1 MNFKINSDKLCTNDY
16 CEVRIIKRT
25 IAPED
30 LLVAKIYRDPYSHN
44 YLEEK
49 AILELLS
56 EPPNNENILK
66 LKSTDNIHIV
76 DEDFGPNPRFL
87 IFEYHKHQN
96 LVEYLIEGVSNIDEK
111 IVKYIG
117 YKLIN
122 AIKVMRDKKICH
134 KKLDIENIMLDENFK
149 PIIIH
154 FSEALRDVSEDDKF
168 HEDLQ
173 GLIKI
178 LAKLLSNGK
187 LSNFGQKKINNK
199 RQFIIID
206 NQNQPRG
213 PNKFWA
219 SLVNPVSKEFQDF
232 FKLII
237 RNQTLDLNILLN
249 HDWLKGIN
257 DDKDVD
263 NDMKKYFSKIY
274 DYIQMN
280 KSEIKFNYSNAI
292 LKEDDCKENNS
303 LFDGNMRAESEQ
315 NISELFSN
323 LVIYETKFEPKGIL
337 FDYLLIELTNFD
349 SDSSFFN
356 KFMKKLYCH
365 FQQNE
370 EINGFN
376 IKSEFKKEESFL
388 SFDLNIEKNVE
399 NNEIIDNKEFI
410 DEDYIIPDD
419 INDENNDNN
428 DDDSLIIRLELIKY
442 NNDNIKDFSLKN
454 FYLLFNYKSGEIS
467 LFYYFVKIIKE
478 KSKNI
483 LNGFFPNNN
492 K

>member
-1 MNFKINSDKLCTNDY
+1 M
-16 CEVRIIKRT
+16 
-25 IAPED
+25 
-30 LLVAKIYRDPYSHN
+30 
-44 YLEEK
+44 
-49 AILELLS
+49 
-56 EPPNNENILK
+56 
-66 LKSTDNIHIV
+66 
-76 DEDFGPNPRFL
+76 G
-87 IFEYHKHQN
+87 N
-96 LVEYLIEGVSNIDEK
+96 LV
-111 IVKYIG
+111 
-117 YKLIN
+117 
-122 AIKVMRDKKICH
+122 
-134 KKLDIENIMLDENFK
+134 
-149 PIIIH
+149 
-154 FSEALRDVSEDDKF
+154 
-168 HEDLQ
+168 
-173 GLIKI
+173 I
-178 LAKLLSNGK
+178 LAKK
-187 LSNFGQKKINNK
+187 
-199 RQFIIID
+199 
-206 NQNQPRG
+206 
-213 PNKFWA
+213 
-219 SLVNPVSKEFQDF
+219 
-232 FKLII
+232 KLII

>member
-30 LLVAKIYRDPYSHN
+30 LLVAKIYRNPYSNN

-66 LKSTDNIHIV
+66 LISTDNIHIV

-96 LVEYLIEGVSNIDEK
+96 LVEYLIEGVSNIDE
-111 IVKYIG
+111 YIG

-187 LSNFGQKKINNK
+187 LSNFSQKKINNK

-206 NQNQPRG
+206 NQNQPRC

-388 SFDLNIEKNVE
+388 SFDLNIDKNVE